1 MRTGMKLGALGGPNT
16 FGGDAALQIRELYPE
31 FTEAVFFPTVDEA
44 FTFSDG
50 AADAVVAPQ
59 QMARTGCHPGIQ
71 GLVAP
76 PGSKLYVIA
85 EAIHAYHCSLLVKPG
100 TRLEQITRVVGHTGS
115 LSQSQDWLKKN
126 LAKAEIVN
134 LHTSTLGAAQAVKEG
149 DGSTASVG
157 TPGMGAQFGLKE
169 LAKDI
174 DGGSVGSYWVISPE
188 PMFSDSPTRLVV
200 AGRFQGDG
208 ALGELIVSFSQQGF
222 ALQTIYGQASG
233 ETLFEYDYVVRLSG
247 VGSLAAV
254 QSVLE
259 RFTNARL
266 VGAFEYRE

>member
-1 MRTGMKLGALGGPNT
+1 MKLGALGGPNT
-16 FGGDAALQIRELYPE
+16 FGGDAARQIRELYPE
-31 FTEAVFFPTVDEA
+31 FSEAVFFPTVDEA

-76 PGSKLYVIA
+76 PRSRLHVIA
-85 EAIHAYHCSLLVKPG
+85 EATHAYHCSLLVKPG
-100 TRLEQITRVVGHTGS
+100 TRLEQITRVLGHTGS

-134 LHTSTLGAAQAVKEG
+134 LHTSTLGAAQAVTDG

-157 TPGMGAQFGLKE
+157 TPGMGAQFGLEE

-174 DGGSVGSYWVISPE
+174 DGGSVGSYWVISPD
-188 PMFSDSPTRLVV
+188 PMFSDTPRRLVV
-200 AGRFQGDG
+200 AGRFRDDG
-208 ALGELIVSFSQQGF
+208 ALGELIVALGQQGF
-222 ALQTIYGQASG
+222 TLQTIYGQASG
-233 ETLFEYDYVVRLSG
+233 QTLFEYDYVVRLAG
-247 VGSLAAV
+247 EGSLASV
-254 QSVLE
+254 QTVLD
-259 RFTNARL
+259 RFAGTRL
-266 VGAFEYRE
+266 VGAFEPRG